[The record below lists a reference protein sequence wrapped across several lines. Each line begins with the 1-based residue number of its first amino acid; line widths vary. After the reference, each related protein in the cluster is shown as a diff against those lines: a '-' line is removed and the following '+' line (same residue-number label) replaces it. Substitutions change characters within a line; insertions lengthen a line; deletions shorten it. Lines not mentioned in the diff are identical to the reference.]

1 MEASFDAAKV
11 LDELLGDKVIGP
23 RANVFMAVP
32 TIYVKLI
39 EEAKRRGLSECDFSY
54 LRLMV
59 SGSAAMPRPIVRDR
73 HDILVSIAVTK
84 FPKFKSN
91 NSNFYSLL

>member
-39 EEAKRRGLSECDFSY
+39 EEAKRRGLSECDFSH

-59 SGSAAMPRPIVRDR
+59 SGSAAMPRPIDRDR
-73 HDILVSIAVTK
+73 HG
-84 FPKFKSN
+84 N
-91 NSNFYSLL
+91 